1 MALVLPC
8 PDTMPGF
15 SHHEMDDV
23 HTPASY
29 SQTLI
34 SSPVTG
40 MFSSFSQTG
49 PGDLNGSVWESTVE
63 GTQHFPDFQESGAT
77 DAFSPFSLGQVTTSQ
92 GEEPIE
98 DFQNKWAIPSV
109 QDATPVAPTSAPM
122 RRITSGS
129 STGSHRRSRPSS
141 RSQRR
146 LRVTLAQ
153 APQISYDQ
161 LAGNASMAAVGQYM
175 EMESTLP
182 VTHAFYSGLTST
194 GFSPDALAYGPSMA
208 HALQP
213 HVNPTCT
220 QMDLEPGLTCQS
232 PSHSWDSASS
242 AGLAR
247 TPSPGAVDEA
257 WIAPQLV
264 SSPTDTTGCS
274 PIFHGQ
280 SPRLSRK
287 YAAHM
292 PLEGPMSGL
301 HPNGFPDEFSL
312 PPAFAATRISGAE
325 VESPR
330 DHEWYKAGPR
340 ADGLYHCPLEGQE
353 NCNHKPEKLK
363 CNYDKFVDSHLRP
376 YRCKQEACENL
387 QFSSTACLLRHE
399 REAHGMHGHG
409 AKPYLCT
416 YEGCDRAQPGNG
428 FPRHWNL
435 KDHMKRVHND
445 VAPAQSSYA
454 AGTSPPSSSTSS
466 QAQAAKNRKRKKDD
480 VTAISSGVRKSSS
493 KGPTSAPTASKVEKR
508 LAEAAE
514 RWYAHQHR
522 LSDVLSGFTQPDD
535 PLMLQRLRDA
545 QEQLEAMTKISAGL
559 VQKKPMKA

>member
-1 MALVLPC
+1 
-8 PDTMPGF
+8 
-15 SHHEMDDV
+15 
-23 HTPASY
+23 
-29 SQTLI
+29 
-34 SSPVTG
+34 
-40 MFSSFSQTG
+40 MFSSFSQSG

-63 GTQHFPDFQESGAT
+63 GTQHFPDFQEGGAT

-175 EMESTLP
+175 EMESALP
-182 VTHAFYSGLTST
+182 VTHAFYPGLTSA

-242 AGLAR
+242 TGLAR

-287 YAAHM
+287 YGAHL

-312 PPAFAATRISGAE
+312 PPAFAATRISGTE

-454 AGTSPPSSSTSS
+454 AGNSPPSSSSS
-466 QAQAAKNRKRKKDD
+466 QAQAAKMRKRKKDD
-480 VTAISSGVRKSSS
+480 VTAISAGVRKSSS

-514 RWYAHQHR
+514 RWYAHQQR

-545 QEQLEAMTKISAGL
+545 QEQLEAMTKISTGL
-559 VQKKPMKA
+559 AQKKPMKA